1 MSMKKHLAAA
11 VLVLLISS
19 PAQAAC
25 RAGGDLFHIGVQL
38 NKLQVT
44 PGYERT
50 RQVEYRGGWA
60 RKAATVVGLL
70 PNPPINSMMKA
81 TLEKRSELFLALVNP
96 DKDGV
101 FMMWFGADMCL
112 MHHAAIDRHR
122 WEETVLPKMQDS
134 F

>member
-1 MSMKKHLAAA
+1 MSMKKFLTTA
-11 VLVLLISS
+11 VLGLLISS
-19 PAQAAC
+19 PVHAAC

-38 NKLQVT
+38 NQLQVT

-50 RQVEYRGGWA
+50 TQVEYQGAWA
-60 RKAATVVGLL
+60 KKAGTVIGLL
-70 PNPPINSMMKA
+70 PNPPINSMTK
-81 TLEKRSELFLALVNP
+81 TSLEHHAMLFIALVNP

-101 FMMWFGADMCL
+101 FLMWFDEELCL
-112 MHHAAIDRHR
+112 MHHSAMTRQR